1 MDCVDGSDAI
11 DAATRHARAPPR
23 QQTAAS
29 MFRKFTKE
37 DHIKSASAVRSSDQR
52 SIRALI
58 LEQYPALEPFIEDI
72 FPKKDSLIVCKCQN
86 YLQVLLDPKGEF
98 IFFQCRQGPYIP
110 TLRFLHKCTPCA
122 AAFKRDAMMHLSL
135 SISHALLL
143 SLHAR
148 RPRHFAKIHGGPR
161 RGALY
166 IERRQHHGAR
176 PHEHRKGRR
185 DG

>member
-1 MDCVDGSDAI
+1 
-11 DAATRHARAPPR
+11 
-23 QQTAAS
+23 

-58 LEQYPALEPFIEDI
+58 LEQYPALEPFMEDI

-110 TLRFLHKCTPCA
+110 TLRFLHKCTLRA
-122 AAFKRDAMMHLSL
+122 AAFKRDAIMHLSL

>member
-1 MDCVDGSDAI
+1 MDPATHRFQASEFASARRTERRAAVSEAARAVVVIKRAAAAWVRGALGAGRPRTGDAI
-11 DAATRHARAPPR
+11 DAATRQAA
-23 QQTAAS
+23 QQHHTLAAS

-110 TLRFLHKCTPCA
+110 TLRFLHKCTPRA
-122 AAFKRDAMMHLSL
+122 AAF
-135 SISHALLL
+135 
-143 SLHAR
+143 
-148 RPRHFAKIHGGPR
+148 
-161 RGALY
+161 
-166 IERRQHHGAR
+166 
-176 PHEHRKGRR
+176 
-185 DG
+185 

>member
-1 MDCVDGSDAI
+1 MGERRARRWTAAIHAGDAI
-11 DAATRHARAPPR
+11 DAATRQAA
-23 QQTAAS
+23 QQHHTLAAS

-110 TLRFLHKCTPCA
+110 TLRLLHRCA
-122 AAFKRDAMMHLSL
+122 LATARQLTRHASARTSL
-135 SISHALLL
+135 
-143 SLHAR
+143 
-148 RPRHFAKIHGGPR
+148 RHI
-161 RGALY
+161 
-166 IERRQHHGAR
+166 
-176 PHEHRKGRR
+176 
-185 DG
+185 